1 MATSSTSAQ
10 VQSEEW
16 FHQVNGLLET
26 VEVADQTTQ
35 NVQSQPT
42 GMSFFFFH
50 FKTFA
55 ILEFSLIFLL
65 GNFFFSF

>member
-16 FHQVNGLLET
+16 FHQVNGLLDT
-26 VEVADQTTQ
+26 VEVADQTPQ

-42 GMSFFFFH
+42 GMSFFFF
-50 FKTFA
+50 
-55 ILEFSLIFLL
+55 
-65 GNFFFSF
+65 SF